1 MWVLARFGFAALVFL
16 FRALWRRQGLDQS
29 VIYRDTQRVTLARH
43 KTIGPRHDRQRVIS
57 KIYWG
62 LALRTPLVFALTREG
77 WWDRIC
83 TFLGISQELQTGD
96 AQFDRKIY
104 VAGDHPAL
112 HALLTEDPQLRE
124 RILRLFEKGAVRIF
138 CDGRHLWVESEDLAY
153 PSDQALDTLHGIYL
167 ALKHGGPTRGH
178 WLLDRFLWKAI
189 LVEAL
194 VWSLALY
201 GAPAFVESLYREYVR
216 GESQRYLDLWAL
228 ARPALQVAA
237 ATFVAIFGLVILIL
251 HGSSR
256 GHRILLESFL
266 VLAIGLPLSAMEVV
280 SDINLS
286 ANTSA
291 PQTYDY
297 RVVSRW
303 DTDTKRTDRR
313 RGLVSHFLRLAPAT
327 PGAPRAWPYLQ
338 VPAGLY
344 HQTKTNSLVKVTLQT
359 GRLGIPWIVRV
370 DAVTS
375 IP

>member
-1 MWVLARFGFAALVFL
+1 MWVLARFGFAALVFI
-16 FRALWRRQGLDQS
+16 FRALWRRQGMDQS
-29 VIYRDTQRVTLARH
+29 VIYRDTHRVTLAKH
-43 KTIGPRHDRQRVIS
+43 TTTGPRHDRQRIIS

-62 LALRTPLVFALTREG
+62 LALSTPLVFALTREG
-77 WWDRIC
+77 WWDRVF

-96 AQFDRKIY
+96 KNFDRKIY

-112 HALLTEDPQLRE
+112 HALLAGDPALRE
-124 RILRLFEKGAVRIF
+124 RILRLFEQGAVRIF
-138 CDGRHLWVESEDLAY
+138 SDGRHLWVESEELAY
-153 PSDQALDTLHGIYL
+153 PSEQSLDTLHGVYL
-167 ALKHGGPTRGH
+167 ALKHGGPQRGH

-216 GESQRYLDLWAL
+216 GETPLYLDLWAL
-228 ARPALQVAA
+228 AKPALQVAGVA
-237 ATFVAIFGLVILIL
+237 FVAIFGLVLLIL

-280 SDINLS
+280 SDFNLS
-286 ANTSA
+286 ANTSG

-297 RVVSRW
+297 RVVGRW
-303 DTDTKRTDRR
+303 DTSTK
-313 RGLVSHFLRLAPAT
+313 GVSGRYRYRANHYLRLAPAT
-327 PGAPRAWPYLQ
+327 DGAPRAWPYLH
-338 VPAGLY
+338 VPVGLY
-344 HQTKTNSLVKVTLQT
+344 HQTSQGTLLKVTMQT

-370 DAVTS
+370 DV
-375 IP
+375 P